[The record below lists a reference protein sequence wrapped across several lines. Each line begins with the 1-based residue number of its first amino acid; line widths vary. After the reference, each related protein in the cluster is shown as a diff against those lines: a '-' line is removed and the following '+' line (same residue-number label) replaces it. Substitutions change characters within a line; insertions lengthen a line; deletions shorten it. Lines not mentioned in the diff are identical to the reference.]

1 VIRDPL
7 LRPATQQAGT
17 TKQLVGASGFLH
29 CCSSKPDN
37 LAAS

>member
-7 LRPATQQAGT
+7 LRPTTQQAGT
-17 TKQLVGASGFLH
+17 TKQLVRAAGFLH